1 MTNKKIL
8 LISLLVVI
16 SILIIVGGI
25 FLGIFIFNNFYKDD
39 FYEIE
44 FIVDGEVYTTKKNN
58 KKSFTPPQMTNYEW
72 CYFDGWYLDS
82 NFETEYNNFDDIKN
96 LIDKKL
102 YGKYV
107 YTKFYISL
115 IIDGKVYSQ
124 SAYDSMDDFDLSL
137 ALQKEGYEFVG
148 WYLNDKLLSEDNFKN
163 YFNEFAG
170 YELVA
175 KYQCLHINLS
185 EEYGFGATCT
195 EEGVWC
201 QKCLECDE
209 QLEVRDGYPALGH
222 EKFNTIS
229 YDNNSHFYYCTR
241 CPAKVDVQNH
251 TMTNADC
258 CSGCAFYIADTPMQG
273 SKITSLAKRDCI
285 SNDFINIPNLID
297 GNLELVAV
305 DVGQGDCIFIKFP
318 DGKTMV
324 MDAGTAYLPPLSM
337 ANHYDRLVDVLNEY
351 SVNQI
356 DYLFITHSDYDHVR
370 YLDKLL
376 KDYEIKNIYIP
387 KAEDDITNTYED
399 VIKAVS
405 KEYYND
411 NGVQKKSAIRYNIGD
426 FQIAGTGWRMK
437 CYTYLSKDYPY
448 VGKKTDSTTVNAISP
463 ICLLEY
469 AGRTIVLTG
478 DSNEQN
484 EEYLVNRGVFDG
496 LDADIL
502 KVAHHGSKTSTTNEF
517 LTSVKCEYAIIS
529 HGGLYGHPTPEVM
542 TRLNNNNYQSI
553 FETQAKGN
561 IRVVI
566 NANGLIDFDF
576 WKNET
581 TNSSENLQETSLQIT
596 EKYCINKKEYYKLI
610 PIFDAF
616 YA

>member
-8 LISLLVVI
+8 LISIIVI
-16 SILIIVGGI
+16 LSLLIISAGI
-25 FLGIFIFNNFYKDD
+25 LLGIIIHNKFFNDETF
-39 FYEIE
+39 EIE
-44 FIVDGEVYTTKKNN
+44 YLVDGEVYTTEKHN
-58 KKSFTPPQMTNYEW
+58 KKSFALPQMTNYEW

-82 NFETEYNNFDDIKN
+82 NFVKKYNNFDDIKK
-96 LIDKKL
+96 LSDKKL

-115 IIDGKVYSQ
+115 IIDGRVYSQ
-124 SAYDSMDDFDLSL
+124 SAYDNIDDFDLSL
-137 ALQKEGYEFVG
+137 ALQKECYEFVG
-148 WYLNDKLLSEDNFKN
+148 WYLNDKLISEDNFKN
-163 YFNEFAG
+163 YLNEFAG
-170 YELVA
+170 YELIA
-175 KYQCLHINLS
+175 KYQCLHLNLS
-185 EEYGFGATCT
+185 EEYGIGATCT

-209 QLEVRDGYPALGH
+209 QFEVRAGYPALGH
-222 EKFNTIS
+222 DKYKTIS
-229 YDNNSHFYYCTR
+229 YNSNSHFYYCTR
-241 CPAKVDVQNH
+241 CPAKVDEQNH
-251 TMTNADC
+251 AMTNADS

-273 SKITSLAKRDCI
+273 SKITSLAKREAITD
-285 SNDFINIPNLID
+285 NFVNKPGLID
-297 GNLELVAV
+297 GKLELVAV

-324 MDAGTAYLPPLSM
+324 MDAGTAFIPAVSM
-337 ANHYDRLVDVLNEY
+337 ANHYKRLVAVLNDY
-351 SVNQI
+351 CIQQI
-356 DYLFITHSDYDHVR
+356 DYLFITHCDYDHVR
-370 YLDKLL
+370 YLEDLL
-376 KDYEIKNIYIP
+376 RDYEIKNIYIP

-426 FQIAGTGWRMK
+426 YQIAGNGWRMR

-448 VGKKTDSTTVNAISP
+448 VGSKTDSRTVNAISP

-469 AGRTIVLTG
+469 AGKSIVLTG
-478 DSNEQN
+478 DSNEIN
-484 EEYLVNRGVFDG
+484 EDYLVKRGVFDG

-542 TRLNNNNYQSI
+542 TRLNNNNYQAI
-553 FETQAKGN
+553 FETQEKGN
-561 IRVVI
+561 IRVTI
-566 NANGLIDFDF
+566 NASGLIDFDF

-581 TNSSENLQETSLQIT
+581 TNSSENLKKSSLQIT
-596 EKYCINKKEYYKLI
+596 EKYCLNKKEYYNLV